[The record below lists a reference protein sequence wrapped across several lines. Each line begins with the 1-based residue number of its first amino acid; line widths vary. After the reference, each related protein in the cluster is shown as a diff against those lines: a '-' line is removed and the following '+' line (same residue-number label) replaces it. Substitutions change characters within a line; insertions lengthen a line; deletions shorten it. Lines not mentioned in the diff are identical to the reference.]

1 MTVMIPVLAQMMDR
15 GDMHDGGWGWWWIL
29 GVGVMLLLVALV
41 VVLIVRITSPGQ
53 SRMPAADGRPRMR
66 AEEVLA
72 DRLARG
78 EIDTDEYRQR
88 LSALRGE

>member
-1 MTVMIPVLAQMMDR
+1 MVSVLAQMMDR

-29 GVGVMLLLVALV
+29 GLCLMLLLIALV
-41 VVLIVRITSPGQ
+41 VVLVVRITSPGQ
-53 SRMPAADGRPRMR
+53 SRMSAAGGSPRVR
-66 AEEVLA
+66 AEEDLA
-72 DRLARG
+72 DRLGR